1 MIKARFLG
9 STKGNEIKAGTK
21 HNAVEL
27 VLVLYKKYCSN
38 FNWETTGFLVNSIEL
53 VKSEPVHAQLQ
64 PDAFAAVSVSV
75 TYSRTGDTHFL
86 VGQVRGQEMFKDL
99 RA

>member
-1 MIKARFLG
+1 M
-9 STKGNEIKAGTK
+9 
-21 HNAVEL
+21 
-27 VLVLYKKYCSN
+27 
-38 FNWETTGFLVNSIEL
+38 NSIEL